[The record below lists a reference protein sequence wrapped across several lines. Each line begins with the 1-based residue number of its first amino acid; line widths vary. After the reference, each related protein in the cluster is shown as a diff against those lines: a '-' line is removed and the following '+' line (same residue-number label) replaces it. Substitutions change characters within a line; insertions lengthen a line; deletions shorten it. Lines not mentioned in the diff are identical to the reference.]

1 MDAREAARTLLTATG
16 DLDPNE
22 AYAALH
28 AHGQVLPV
36 GDRAF
41 LVNGYDAVDRALR
54 DSALHKLDAER
65 LDAVRPG
72 WREYR
77 AIALFAD
84 SMLRANPPRHTRMRR
99 LAAGVFTARR
109 VAGLRAVIAEQV
121 DELLDEL
128 TAYASGLDLVSRL
141 AYPLPIG
148 VITTLL
154 GVPAED
160 RGRFRELAAALTGVL
175 ELNWNEDDRKQAD
188 AAAEELTDYFGR
200 LVAKRRADPRDDLV
214 TALAAAH
221 EADGERLTGDE
232 LLANLALLLVAGF
245 ETTTNLIANGIVLAL
260 DHPAYAEK
268 LRHDPAP
275 APEEPGSVGPGPGS
289 GMAPAYVEEVLR
301 LDPPV
306 QLTSR
311 RAEDATE
318 IAGQAVPP
326 GSELLLLIGAA
337 NRDPMRFPRPDV
349 FDPGRAGPP
358 PLSFGAGVHY
368 CLGAPLARLEAQ
380 IALPALLRRFP
391 GMELI
396 ARPRRRP
403 RMNLRG
409 WREVPVT
416 LAG

>member
-1 MDAREAARTLLTATG
+1 MDALAAAELLLTSAG
-16 DLDPNE
+16 DVDPNE

-28 AHGQVLPV
+28 AHGQVLRF

-54 DSALHKLDAER
+54 DSAMQTVDAER
-65 LDAVRPG
+65 LDTLWPG

-77 AIALFAD
+77 AVALFAD

-109 VAGLRAVIAEQV
+109 VTGLRAVITEQV

-128 TAYASGLDLVSRL
+128 TAYAKGLDLVARL

-148 VITTLL
+148 VITALL
-154 GVPAED
+154 GVPAAD
-160 RGRFRELAAALTGVL
+160 RGRFRELATALTGVL
-175 ELNWNEDDRKQAD
+175 ELNWNDDDRQQAD
-188 AAAEELTDYFGR
+188 AAADELTGYFAH
-200 LVAKRRADPRDDLV
+200 LVAKRRADPQDDLV

-221 EADGERLTGDE
+221 EADGERMTGDE

-245 ETTTNLIANGIVLAL
+245 ETTTNLIAGGIVLAL
-260 DHPAYAEK
+260 DHPAYAAK
-268 LRHDPAP
+268 LRDDPAL
-275 APEEPGSVGPGPGS
+275 
-289 GMAPAYVEEVLR
+289 APAYVEEVLR
-301 LDPPV
+301 IDSPV
-306 QLTSR
+306 QVTSR
-311 RAEDATE
+311 RAKGASEV
-318 IAGQAVPP
+318 AGLGVPP
-326 GSELLLLIGAA
+326 GSELLLLLGAA
-337 NRDPMRFPRPDV
+337 NRDPVRFPRPDV
-349 FDPGRAGPP
+349 FDAERAGPP

-380 IALPALLRRFP
+380 VALPALLRRFP
-391 GMELI
+391 EMELI

>member
-1 MDAREAARTLLTATG
+1 MDALAAAELLLTSAG
-16 DLDPNE
+16 DVDPNE

-28 AHGQVLPV
+28 AHGQVLQF

-41 LVNGYDAVDRALR
+41 FVNGYDAVDRALR
-54 DSALHKLDAER
+54 DTAMHTVDAER
-65 LDAVRPG
+65 LDAMWPG
-72 WREYR
+72 WRDYR
-77 AIALFAD
+77 AVALFAD

-109 VAGLRAVIAEQV
+109 VAGLRTVIAQQV
-121 DELLDEL
+121 DELLDEI
-128 TAYASGLDLVSRL
+128 TAYAKGLDLVGRL

-148 VITTLL
+148 VITALL

-175 ELNWNEDDRKQAD
+175 ELNWSDEDRKLAD
-188 AAAEELTDYFGR
+188 AAADELTDYFGH

-221 EADGERLTGDE
+221 EADGERLTADE

-268 LRHDPAP
+268 LRDDPAL
-275 APEEPGSVGPGPGS
+275 
-289 GMAPAYVEEVLR
+289 APAYVEEVLR
-301 LDPPV
+301 VDPPV
-306 QLTSR
+306 QMTSR
-311 RAEDATE
+311 RAEGASE
-318 IAGQAVPP
+318 VAGRGVPP
-326 GSELLLLIGAA
+326 GSELLLLLGAA
-337 NRDPMRFPRPDV
+337 NRDPVRFPRPDL
-349 FDPGRAGPP
+349 FDPERAGPP

-380 IALPALLRRFP
+380 VALPALLRRFP
-391 GMELI
+391 EMELI

-403 RMNLRG
+403 RLNLRG